1 MKDDP
6 SSAKPLHF
14 FDSAYGN
21 FLASLQQT
29 QEIRKFYRL
38 AGFTLGLTF
47 AGSALV
53 DFLTP
58 ALQHLEIDHS
68 EKADLT
74 ICIWDGTSTQTPP
87 IELPWPSHSYAL
99 RGQVIGYNNE
109 RIHTVFDEQMQI
121 LQAFDKER
129 HLALYWIKNRG
140 VVPWWIGTSP
150 LLFILHWWMRT
161 RGRQLTHA
169 AAVGYPQGGV
179 LLAGKSGSGKSTT
192 ALACMR
198 AGMQYVSE
206 DYCLLGDLPEMQV
219 YSLYNSAKV
228 AHQTL
233 RLFPELQKQVEMAE
247 RSAGDKFFFFHH
259 KFQPEKI
266 LASCPLKALLTL
278 KIEKIEESRLE
289 AISPH
294 EAIAA
299 LSVTTLWQL
308 SHAGPAVFQHLKRVA
323 EGLPCYRLHLGSDL
337 TQAPQL
343 IGQLL

>member
-6 SSAKPLHF
+6 AQKSLDF
-14 FDSAYGN
+14 FDSAYEN
-21 FLASLQQT
+21 FLASVQQT
-29 QEIRKFYRL
+29 QEIRKFYQL
-38 AGFTLGLTF
+38 ADFTLCLTF
-47 AGSALV
+47 AGGALI

-58 ALQHLEIDHS
+58 ALQHLEIARS

-74 ICIWDGTSTQTPP
+74 ICIWDGTSSQTPP
-87 IELPWPSHSYAL
+87 IEIPWPSHSYAL

-109 RIHTVFDEQMQI
+109 RIYTVFDEQMQI
-121 LQAFDKER
+121 LQVFDKER

-140 VVPWWIGTSP
+140 AVPWWIGTSP
-150 LLFILHWWMRT
+150 LLFILNWWMRT
-161 RGRQLTHA
+161 RRYQLTHA
-169 AAVGYPQGGV
+169 AAVGYPEGGV

-192 ALACMR
+192 SLACMK

-206 DYCLLGDLPEMQV
+206 DYCLLGDFPEMRV
-219 YSLYNSAKV
+219 HSLYNSAKV
-228 AHQTL
+228 AIQTL
-233 RLFPELQKQVEMAE
+233 HLFPELQKQVETAE
-247 RSAGDKFFFFHH
+247 RLEGDKFFFFHH

-278 KIEKIEESRLE
+278 KIEKTEESWLE

-294 EAIAA
+294 EAIAS

-308 SHAGPAVFQHLKRVA
+308 SHSGPAVFQHLKRVA

-337 TQAPQL
+337 AQVPQL
-343 IGQLL
+343 IGKLL